1 MDIVT
6 DQDRCGTSQAGRRPR
21 SDQPSSIDPQMP
33 DRARVVII
41 GGGIVG
47 CSVAYYL
54 TKLGWSDVLV
64 LERNTI
70 AGGTTWHAAG
80 LVTQLRA
87 TKTMIDINRVGVG
100 LYSALGKETGLPT
113 GFRATGSITVT
124 RTADRMDELRRTLSL
139 ARCYGVE
146 IHEITPREAGE
157 MWPSMR
163 TDDLEGAIYIPD
175 DGQTVPASTALAV
188 ARGVEMG
195 GGRVI
200 ENTSVTGVLR
210 RGGAVVGVSTDEGD
224 IECEVVVCAAG
235 MWSRQ
240 IGLAV
245 GVDIPLHAAEHMW
258 LVTNKMG
265 IPENAPSLRDPDEQ
279 IYFRRDAEEQGGILM
294 GGFESTAKPWGDA
307 GASIPPEYHFGLL
320 EPDWGHFRVFWE
332 NAVRRVPAMREAGI
346 NRFCV
351 SAESFTPDNRY
362 LMGESPDLKN
372 FFIATGLN
380 STGIAAAPG
389 VGQAVAE
396 WIVEGHPTMD
406 LWEVDVRR
414 FHRFQNGKQ
423 YLRDRTVETVG
434 TLYGMHYPHRQ
445 MESARN
451 ARRSPFHERLSS
463 LGACFGESGGWERPN
478 WYAPHGEKPIYEYS
492 FGRQNWF
499 PHSAQ
504 EHRAVREA
512 VGLFDQTSFAKFL
525 LQGADAERVAQ
536 TIFAGEMDVDPG
548 RIVYTAMPN
557 ERGGFESDLTVTRTD
572 ECEYLVVTSG
582 STARRDFQWIRSH
595 IPDDARAFLTD
606 ASSAYAVLGLMGPNS
621 RALLSELTDADM
633 SNEAFPYL
641 SSKEIEIGY
650 APVRASRITYVGELG
665 WELYVPTEFAAHV
678 LDRIMDAGDVHD
690 LRAAGFH
697 AMESLRLEKG
707 YRAWGHDICDVDT
720 VVEAGLTFAVAFDK
734 GVEFIGRS
742 ALLRQID
749 RGVTRRLAIFAL
761 EDPLPLLL
769 GNEPIWRDGHLVGR
783 ITSGAFGHTLGVS
796 VGMGYVQNLDGVT
809 PAWIREG
816 AYELEV
822 GAERFPAKARLT
834 PPYDPASERVR
845 M

>member
-1 MDIVT
+1 
-6 DQDRCGTSQAGRRPR
+6 
-21 SDQPSSIDPQMP
+21 MP
-33 DRARVVII
+33 DRARVVVI

-87 TKTMIDINRVGVG
+87 TKTMIDINRVGVQ
-100 LYSALGKETGLPT
+100 LYSTLAKETGLPT

-124 RTADRMDELRRTLSL
+124 QTRDRMDELRRTISL
-139 ARCYGVE
+139 ARCYGIE
-146 IHEITPREAGE
+146 IHEITPPEAGE

-163 TDDLEGAIYIPD
+163 TDDLEGAIYIPA
-175 DGQTVPASTALAV
+175 DGQTIPASTALAI

-195 GGRVI
+195 GGRMI
-200 ENTSVTGVLR
+200 ENTSVAGVLR
-210 RGGAVVGVSTDEGD
+210 RGGEVAGVSTDRGNV
-224 IECEVVVCAAG
+224 ECEVVVCAAG

-240 IGLAV
+240 IGLDV

-258 LVTNKMG
+258 LVTNKMS
-265 IPENAPSLRDPDEQ
+265 IPQDAPSLRDPDEQ

-307 GASIPPEYHFGLL
+307 GASIPDEYHFGLL
-320 EPDWGHFRVFWE
+320 EPDWEHFRVFWE
-332 NAVRRVPAMREAGI
+332 TAVRRVPAMREAGI

-372 FFIATGLN
+372 FFVATGLN

-389 VGQAVAE
+389 VGKAVAE
-396 WIVEGHPTMD
+396 WIVEGRPTMD

-414 FHRFQNGKQ
+414 FHRFQNSKQ
-423 YLRDRTVETVG
+423 YLQDRTVETVG

-451 ARRSPFHERLSS
+451 ARRSPFHERLASI
-463 LGACFGESGGWERPN
+463 GACFGESGGWERPN
-478 WYAPHGEKPIYEYS
+478 WYAPHGEKPVYEYS

-499 PHSAQ
+499 QHSAR
-504 EHRAVREA
+504 EHRAVRET

-525 LQGADAERVAQ
+525 LQGPDAVRVAQ
-536 TIFAGEMDVDPG
+536 TIFAGEMDVEPG

-557 ERGGFESDLTVTRTD
+557 EHGGFESDLTVTRTT
-572 ECEYLVVTSG
+572 ESEYFIVTSG

-595 IPDDARAFLTD
+595 IPDGARAFLTD
-606 ASSAYAVLGLMGPNS
+606 VSSAYAVLGVMGPRS
-621 RALLSELTDADM
+621 RALLSELTDADT

-641 SSKEIEIGY
+641 SSREIEIGY
-650 APVRASRITYVGELG
+650 APVRASRVTYVGELG
-665 WELYVPTEFAAHV
+665 WELYTPTEFAAHV
-678 LDRIMDAGDVHD
+678 FARVMDAGVAHD
-690 LRAAGFH
+690 LRPAGFH

-707 YRAWGHDICDVDT
+707 YRAWGHDVCDVDT

-734 GVEFIGRS
+734 GVEFIGRD
-742 ALLRQID
+742 ALLRQIHQ
-749 RGVTRRLAIFAL
+749 GVTRRLAIFTL
-761 EDPLPLLL
+761 DDSRPLLL
-769 GNEPIWRDGHLVGR
+769 GNEPIWRDGRLVGR

-796 VGMGYVQNLDGVT
+796 VGMGYVQNPHGVT
-809 PAWIREG
+809 PAWIRG
-816 AYELEV
+816 GSYELEV
-822 GAERFPAKARLT
+822 GTERLTAKARLM